1 MKYFNSFPKI
11 LSKDAAGN
19 SMVLTNLMIK
29 SSIIQ
34 NIIKNPMLYYEY
46 DIQEGDT
53 PEIIA
58 NKYYGDV
65 YRYWIVLFSNQIV
78 DPQWD
83 WPLTSKKFESY
94 IESKYSANTAM
105 LNSTVHHYEKVETFH
120 NLEGTSQVI
129 RTYLKEL
136 DYNNLVTSTQT
147 FSFSSGA
154 VELVTDKRIVS
165 IYDYEDEINESKRTI
180 RLLNASYVPQIES
193 ELSTLM
199 SK

>member
-1 MKYFNSFPKI
+1 MKYFNSFPKV

-19 SMVLTNLMIK
+19 SMVMTNLMVK

-34 NIIKNPMLYYEY
+34 NIMKNPMLYYEY

-65 YRYWIVLFSNQIV
+65 YRYWIVLFANQIV

-83 WPLTSKKFESY
+83 WPMPSAKFDAY
-94 IESKYSANTAM
+94 VESKYSANTM
-105 LNSTVHHYEKVETFH
+105 VLHSTTHHHEKIETFIYKDS
-120 NLEGTSQVI
+120 SQQVMKSYMME
-129 RTYLKEL
+129 T
-136 DYNNLVTSTQT
+136 DYDNFETGTQT
-147 FSFSSGA
+147 LLIDGESI
-154 VELVTDKRIVS
+154 ELITDKRIVS
-165 IYDYEDEINESKRTI
+165 VYGYEDELNESKRTI

-193 ELSTLM
+193 ELQSLM

>member
-11 LSKDAAGN
+11 KSLDAAGN
-19 SMVLTNLMIK
+19 QMILTNLMVK

-34 NIIKNPMLYYEY
+34 NILKNPMLYYEY

-83 WPLTSKKFESY
+83 WPMPTRKFEAY
-94 IESKYSANTAM
+94 IENKYSANTAI
-105 LNSTVHHYEKVETFH
+105 LNSTVHHYEKVETF
-120 NLEGTSQVI
+120 NNIEGTSQVI
-129 RTYLKEL
+129 KTYLTEL
-136 DYNNLVTSTQT
+136 DYNNLITQKQT
-147 FSFSSGA
+147 FSFDSGT
-154 VELVTDKRIVS
+154 VDLVTDKRIVS
-165 IYDYEDEINESKRTI
+165 IYDYEDELNESNRTI
-180 RLLNASYVPQIES
+180 RLLNVSYVPQIES
-193 ELSTLM
+193 ELSALM